1 VKKQAWNPVSMYLLI
16 LSIPVLYVMFSLV
29 AIAANSSIT
38 TTPNVYDNIKITYT
52 LKNPQGGVWNT
63 SEDILIERMG
73 TFHGNNHDQILRLG
87 VS

>member
-1 VKKQAWNPVSMYLLI
+1 MYLLI